1 VPLATNN
8 KDFRVKNGLIVEG
21 TTATVNGFDVLT
33 TASEIQ
39 PKVPLGEEYPID
51 LNNGSLFYNV
61 ETNRLAVFH
70 NSVWREL
77 AYLTEVGSIF
87 GGDSETGAFSKTYD
101 GGDSFTQIFVGAVD
115 GGDSGSNVP
124 SDIATIG

>member
-1 VPLATNN
+1 MATSN

-21 TTATVNGFDVLT
+21 TTATVNGHDVLT

-39 PKVPLGEEYPID
+39 PRVPLGEAYPAD

-61 ETNRLAVFH
+61 ETNRLAIFH

-77 AYLTEVGSIF
+77 AYLTEVGSVF
-87 GGDSETGAFSKTYD
+87 GGDSETESFSKVYD
-101 GGDSFTQIFVGAVD
+101 GGDSFTEIFIGAVD
-115 GGDSGSNVP
+115 GGNSSSNTP
-124 SDIATIG
+124 TNIAMIG